1 MHLSSILSFM
11 SNTVNTYV
19 HVICFNKFAKI
30 SNKLLSRSG
39 GSCVLKLRRQT
50 NCIGLGIPDDYYYLL
65 NHFKM
70 AFWLL
75 LVRKRHAYSKII

>member
-1 MHLSSILSFM
+1 MDDQDAPELDFEFHVKYCEYLCTCDILFF
-11 SNTVNTYV
+11 Y
-19 HVICFNKFAKI
+19 KFAKI
-30 SNKLLSRSG
+30 SNKLISRSG

-75 LVRKRHAYSKII
+75 LVRK